1 MSLDVVASTDQLP
14 ASLDGDGCLKVG
26 FGPTASLTVN
36 GSVTVGG
43 AVAEQGWATDINPV
57 LVSGRY
63 DAAPRTLADKEAG
76 ALAITKAG
84 ALMTA
89 PAATVYNSISWPGG
103 VMASQAVSSQI
114 DMAGFESIAFAMAVT
129 GVAPPYP
136 QLTLEGWDGAAIDNV
151 TGSPAWIGLIDTP
164 AYVVGTTVTIRG
176 QASLLGCRYLRFANR
191 SATSLTIKGGATF
204 YARR

>member
-1 MSLDVVASTDQLP
+1 MSLDVVATSDQLP

-26 FGPTASLTVN
+26 FGPTTSLTVN

-43 AVAEQGWATDINPV
+43 GVAEQGWAAGINPV

-63 DAAPRTLADKEAG
+63 DATPRTLADQQAG
-76 ALAITKAG
+76 ALAITAAG
-84 ALMTA
+84 ALQTA
-89 PAATVYNSISWPGG
+89 PAATVYDSISWPAG

-114 DMAGFESIAFAMAVT
+114 DMAGYESVAFAMALT

-136 QLTLEGWDGAAIDNV
+136 VLTLEGWDGAAIDNV
-151 TGSPAWIGLIDTP
+151 TGSAAWIGLIDTP

-191 SATSLTIKGGATF
+191 SAANLTVKAGATF

>member
-1 MSLDVVASTDQLP
+1 MSLDVVATSDQLP
-14 ASLDGDGCLKVG
+14 ASLDGDGYLKVG
-26 FGPTASLTVN
+26 FGPAASLTVD

-43 AVAEQGWATDINPV
+43 GVAEQGWAADINPV

-63 DAAPRTLADKEAG
+63 DVTPRTLADKEAG
-76 ALAITKAG
+76 ALAITAAG
-84 ALMTA
+84 ALQTA
-89 PAATVYNSISWPGG
+89 PAATVYDSISWPGG

-114 DMAGFESIAFAMAVT
+114 DMAGYESIAYAMGIT

-136 QLTLEGWDGAAIDNV
+136 VLTLEGWNGSAVDNV
-151 TGSPAWIGLIDTP
+151 TGTPSWIGLIDTP

-176 QASLLGCRYLRFANR
+176 QASLLGCRYLRFANQ
-191 SATSLTIKGGATF
+191 SATSLTVKAGATF